1 MVTMVSWAEER
12 PARGAPCKEEDFCGV
27 NSSCEPRNFSCDV
40 ERQLRRMASTPS
52 SGPDTPSSSGMLIG
66 DDGDGASLSRPI
78 LARVQSVGG
87 AKTIGTLGS
96 LVLMINNIM
105 GPGMVALPFVFQSS
119 GWAPATFALGVCG
132 VFSALAGT
140 MLCEAMQ
147 RIPGN
152 RAYGTALTRYEYCDV
167 VRHYWGAG
175 WQQVSHVFFNGSMQA
190 SNIAAMV
197 VCAQQFDDFLVLV
210 CGCAP
215 TRRRCAHRPHRR
227 RQNRRRSPRPLRA
240 GGTARCGTTS
250 GLRRSSPRSATA
262 KGLSCGRRRG
272 A

>member
-1 MVTMVSWAEER
+1 
-12 PARGAPCKEEDFCGV
+12 
-27 NSSCEPRNFSCDV
+27 
-40 ERQLRRMASTPS
+40 MASAPS
-52 SGPDTPSSSGMLIG
+52 SGPDTPSSSGGMLG

-175 WQQVSHVFFNGSMQA
+175 WQQVSHVFFNGSLQA

-210 CGCAP
+210 CGWDGAL
-215 TRRRCAHRPHRR
+215 RCG
-227 RQNRRRSPRPLRA
+227 RA
-240 GGTARCGTTS
+240 GQRQLVAHSAVAAGVNRQRLDVLAKPKMLHIAYTREAAAFHDQIALKGRATILVHDT
-250 GLRRSSPRSATA
+250 RS
-262 KGLSCGRRRG
+262 
-272 A
+272 

>member
-1 MVTMVSWAEER
+1 
-12 PARGAPCKEEDFCGV
+12 
-27 NSSCEPRNFSCDV
+27 
-40 ERQLRRMASTPS
+40 MASAPS
-52 SGPDTPSSSGMLIG
+52 SGPDTPSSSGMPGMLG

-175 WQQVSHVFFNGSMQA
+175 WQQVSHVFFNGSLQA

-215 TRRRCAHRPHRR
+215 TRRRRRAHRHQSHHP
-227 RQNRRRSPRPLRA
+227 RRRSPHPLRA

>member
-1 MVTMVSWAEER
+1 
-12 PARGAPCKEEDFCGV
+12 
-27 NSSCEPRNFSCDV
+27 
-40 ERQLRRMASTPS
+40 MASAPS
-52 SGPDTPSSSGMLIG
+52 SGPDTPSSSGMLG

-175 WQQVSHVFFNGSMQA
+175 WQQVSHVFFNGSLQA

-215 TRRRCAHRPHRR
+215 TRRRRRAHRGTRR
-227 RQNRRRSPRPLRA
+227 CQNRRRSPRTLRA
-240 GGTARCGTTS
+240 GGTARCGTTC

-262 KGLSCGRRRG
+262 KAPSCGRRRG

>member
-1 MVTMVSWAEER
+1 M
-12 PARGAPCKEEDFCGV
+12 P
-27 NSSCEPRNFSCDV
+27 
-40 ERQLRRMASTPS
+40 
-52 SGPDTPSSSGMLIG
+52 GMLG

-175 WQQVSHVFFNGSMQA
+175 WQQVSHVFFNGSLQA

-215 TRRRCAHRPHRR
+215 PPRAPRHARRQTRRP
-227 RQNRRRSPRPLRA
+227 RRRSPRPLRA

-262 KGLSCGRRRG
+262 KAPSCGRRRG